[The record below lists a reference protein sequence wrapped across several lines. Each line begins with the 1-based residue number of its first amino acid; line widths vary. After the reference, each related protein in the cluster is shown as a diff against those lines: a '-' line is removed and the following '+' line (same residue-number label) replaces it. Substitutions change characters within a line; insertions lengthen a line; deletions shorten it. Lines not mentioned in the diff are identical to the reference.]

1 MRKIDTS
8 IAGNRTGSAWPQM
21 ASLGWSVVV
30 NNIFGVVYLYIS
42 RLPTAIL
49 FSLTAVWL
57 AMCGR
62 TSARPTVST
71 SVRDRRIQLRCP
83 PSIRALMAELAEMV
97 NPDF

>member
-8 IAGNRTGSAWPQM
+8 IAGKRAGSAWLQM

-30 NNIFGVVYLYIS
+30 NNIFGIVYLWIS
-42 RLPTAIL
+42 RWPSAIL
-49 FSLTAVWL
+49 FSLMAVWL
-57 AMCGR
+57 SMCGG
-62 TSARPTVST
+62 TLAQPTVST

-83 PSIRALMAELAEMV
+83 PSIRALLAELAEMV